1 MIDSRSLDALERAYQ
16 LENSTIIRYL
26 LDNGVIQVRDDF
38 DRKVRSFFSD
48 WYRANDNNR
57 LAFYD
62 LIQEEGRHPGAAGYP
77 LQYSD
82 YHYLNAAYLLAP
94 VGRLMADSLDAV
106 AAIGADLVGWPRAKE
121 LVDAVVERERP
132 FIGRAAELAAELAAE
147 YASGSSVAPKMKGTS
162 ASRW

>member
-1 MIDSRSLDALERAYQ
+1 MIDFRSLDALERAYQ

-26 LDNGVIQVRDDF
+26 LDNGVVQVRDDF

-62 LIQEEGRHPGAAGYP
+62 LLQEEGRHPGTAGFP
-77 LQYSD
+77 LNYTEF
-82 YHYLNAAYLLAP
+82 HYLNAAYLLSP
-94 VGRLMADSLDAV
+94 VQRLMRESFDSVSAV
-106 AAIGADLVGWPRAKE
+106 AAELTDWPRAKE
-121 LVDAVVERERP
+121 LVQAIVEREKP
-132 FIGRAAELAAELAAE
+132 FLDRAAQLAAEHAA
-147 YASGSSVAPKMKGTS
+147 ASAETPKIKGTS